1 MGKKTLKRLVGFSI
15 TCFFITSNSFS
26 QSLEKIWATDS
37 VLKVPE
43 SVLFDAKNE
52 RLFVSNIDGKGV
64 WDKDRKGSISLVT
77 LSGKVLNPQWITGL
91 HAPKGMALFQT
102 ILLVADVDSLVFIE
116 TTRAAVVKKIYIP
129 DAKGLNDVAIDK
141 RGNIYVSDSKAKK
154 IHMIG
159 STKLDLSIYFDG
171 LEEPNGICFVDK
183 TLYFVDGDGFYKLGK
198 DKEKILIANGLDGN
212 PEGVEQVDDETFLV
226 SCLSGLVWQIKLN
239 GEKKLLIDTTKEFI
253 NAADIG
259 FDKKNKIVFVP
270 AFWKNYV
277 TAYKLN

>member
-1 MGKKTLKRLVGFSI
+1 MVKIKSSRLVVFSI
-15 TCFFITSNSFS
+15 ACFFTSINSFS
-26 QSLEKIWATDS
+26 QSLEKLWTTDS

-141 RGNIYVSDSKAKK
+141 RGNIYVSDSKTKR

-159 STKLDLSIYFDG
+159 STKLDISIYLDG

-198 DKEKILIANGLDGN
+198 NNEKALIANGLDGT
-212 PEGVEQVDDETFLV
+212 PDGIEAIDEETFLV
-226 SCLSGLVWQIKLN
+226 SCWSGEVWLIKVN
-239 GEKKLLIDTTKEFI
+239 GEKKLLLDTKKEMI

-259 FDKKNKIVFVP
+259 FNKKAGILYVP
-270 AFWKNYV
+270 TFWKNQV
-277 TAYKLN
+277 VAYQIK

>member
-1 MGKKTLKRLVGFSI
+1 MVKIKSSRIVVFSI
-15 TCFFITSNSFS
+15 ACFFTSINSFS
-26 QSLEKIWATDS
+26 QSLEKLWTTDT

-77 LSGKVLNPQWITGL
+77 LSGKVLNPQWINGL

-116 TTRAAVVKKIYIP
+116 TTRAAVVKKIYIQ
-129 DAKGLNDVAIDK
+129 DAKALNDVAIDK
-141 RGNIYVSDSKAKK
+141 RGNIYVSDSKTKK

-159 STKLDLSIYFDG
+159 SAKLDLSIYLDG

-198 DKEKILIANGLDGN
+198 DKEKILIAKGLDGN
-212 PEGVEQVDDETFLV
+212 PDGVEQVDDETFLV
-226 SCLSGLVWQIKLN
+226 SCWSGMIWQIKLN
-239 GEKKLLIDTTKEFI
+239 GEKKLLIDTSKDSI